1 MFARRL
7 FYLSGF
13 DPRGARFYHDLH
25 REQIA
30 RRAERIGQPITVS
43 GRSRGEGKSFEW
55 TVESAAEGTNTR
67 VTFLRW
73 DDIVGRAWVK
83 GHLNLFIQTLRTYA
97 RNALLLK
104 WWTGWKLGKGPMIAM
119 SYPPLFVAGLPLLI
133 GLPIVLLLM
142 LVLPWWA
149 AVAAAAVPAVWLT
162 RILIVKM
169 RACWLVRL
177 FIYTDAIAAGGMPG
191 DLAERLD
198 AFAAQISEALD
209 EGLDEVLLVAH
220 SNGSILAVPIM
231 LRLLELRGGKLPENF
246 TLVTYG
252 HCIPMLTGRRDAH
265 WFHAMLY
272 AISRHEFAWVDIGSP
287 PDGAAF
293 SLIDP
298 LLPEATHG
306 AIRLTLLSPRF
317 HCFYDPENYRLDYA
331 SKYDAHFDY
340 LRCGDRVSP
349 LDMPSLSCAARPI
362 SAAIAEFRTI
372 P

>member
-1 MFARRL
+1 MFRRRL

-25 REQIA
+25 REQLA
-30 RRAERIGQPITVS
+30 RRAERTGEVIAVS
-43 GRSRGEGKSFEW
+43 ERSRGADKCFDWSVDNADAD
-55 TVESAAEGTNTR
+55 THTR

-73 DDIVGRAWVK
+73 DDIVGKAWVK
-83 GHLNLFIQTLRTYA
+83 GHWNLALKTVRTYA
-97 RNALLLK
+97 NNAFLLK
-104 WWTGWKLGKGPMIAM
+104 WWTGWQLGKGPMIAM
-119 SYPPLFVAGLPLLI
+119 SYPPLFTLGLPLLI
-133 GLPIVLLLM
+133 GLPIALLLM

-149 AVAAAAVPAVWLT
+149 ALALASVPAVWLT
-162 RILIVKM
+162 RRLILRM

-177 FIYTDAIAAGGMPG
+177 FIFTDDIARLGLPP

-198 AFAAQISEALD
+198 AFAAQISAALD
-209 EGLDEVLLVAH
+209 EDNDEVLFVAH

-231 LRLLELRGGKLPENF
+231 LRLLELRGGTLPEQF
-246 TLVTYG
+246 GLVTYG
-252 HCIPMLTGRRDAH
+252 HCIPMLTGRRDAK
-265 WFHAMLY
+265 WFRAMLHRLS
-272 AISRHEFAWVDIGSP
+272 AHAFTWVDIGSP

-298 LLPEATHG
+298 LLPETTHG
-306 AIRLTLLSPRF
+306 AIRLTLLNPRF
-317 HCFYDPENYRLDYA
+317 YRFYDPENYRLDYA

-349 LDMPSLSCAARPI
+349 LDLPSLS
-362 SAAIAEFRTI
+362 SAGINLATAIARFREI